1 MQSCF
6 LCFDIWLLKTHKK
19 VTRRSICSYQQYAQ
33 LTMTTSNFIASSQA
47 HLTTQQTLRGG
58 GDRGGDGSKIQ
69 DRWVGVVG
77 KGNELTGVMQ
87 GVPGKKRFLV
97 RFQDGCKNNL
107 SSNQLTMVIVEK
119 IPEEKEPEV
128 FLIPEIPEEQVE
140 LKKGYYQ
147 CVYGMLRF

>member
-1 MQSCF
+1 M
-6 LCFDIWLLKTHKK
+6 
-19 VTRRSICSYQQYAQ
+19 
-33 LTMTTSNFIASSQA
+33 
-47 HLTTQQTLRGG
+47 
-58 GDRGGDGSKIQ
+58 
-69 DRWVGVVG
+69 
-77 KGNELTGVMQ
+77 MQ

>member
-1 MQSCF
+1 M
-6 LCFDIWLLKTHKK
+6 
-19 VTRRSICSYQQYAQ
+19 
-33 LTMTTSNFIASSQA
+33 
-47 HLTTQQTLRGG
+47 
-58 GDRGGDGSKIQ
+58 
-69 DRWVGVVG
+69 
-77 KGNELTGVMQ
+77 
-87 GVPGKKRFLV
+87 